1 MSTKITKKPI
11 ISLFITIFLIF
22 VISSCSSLDIVP
34 NKSDR
39 FKDGQEAKGN
49 APMESTPLSDRFK
62 GMFGGNSGISFTDSI
77 TYEVALKK
85 FSIMPLVSVDR
96 NSGAII
102 TDWYNSSTNE
112 RVKFNIFIL
121 YENMNND
128 SINIV
133 MFKETF
139 NGSAWIAAKVDKN
152 TPVQIKELI
161 LKNAKQ
167 LKAAAT
173 LS

>member
-1 MSTKITKKPI
+1 MNTKITKK
-11 ISLFITIFLIF
+11 FIFSSFIPIFLIF
-22 VISSCSSLDIVP
+22 VVSSCSSLDIVP
-34 NKSDR
+34 NKTDR
-39 FKDGQEAKGN
+39 FSDAMEAKGN
-49 APMESTPLSDRFK
+49 DPRVSTPLADRFK
-62 GMFGGNSGISFTDSI
+62 GMFGDNSGISFTDSI
-77 TYEVALKK
+77 TFEVALKK

-96 NSGAII
+96 NSGTII
-102 TDWYNSSTNE
+102 TDWYSSSTNE
-112 RVKFNIFIL
+112 RIKFNIFIL
-121 YENMNND
+121 DEDMNSD

-139 NGSAWIAAKVDKN
+139 NGSTWTAAKVDKN

>member
-1 MSTKITKKPI
+1 
-11 ISLFITIFLIF
+11 
-22 VISSCSSLDIVP
+22 
-34 NKSDR
+34 
-39 FKDGQEAKGN
+39 
-49 APMESTPLSDRFK
+49 
-62 GMFGGNSGISFTDSI
+62 
-77 TYEVALKK
+77 
-85 FSIMPLVSVDR
+85 
-96 NSGAII
+96 
-102 TDWYNSSTNE
+102 
-112 RVKFNIFIL
+112 
-121 YENMNND
+121 MNND